1 MTLRPAL
8 TVLALV
14 LGATSLAGCRD
25 DPPAVHTE
33 AVVAGDKYVALGD
46 SYTAAPGIGTPDGHD
61 GCFRSQNNY
70 PHLVA
75 DALGVDLV
83 DVSCGG
89 ANTTAVTGSQTT
101 LTGHDVRP
109 QIDALG
115 PSTDLVTISI
125 GGNDFGLFSLVSR
138 ICPALAQKD
147 PDGQPC
153 VDAGKESPQDLG
165 DLLRLLR
172 KRLVIVLHKVTEAA
186 PNAIV
191 LAVGYPSVIP
201 EHGTCAALPVA
212 TGDYPLVLKVMQGL
226 NASLEAAADQTD
238 VRFVDVYSPT
248 LGHDICGERP
258 WIAGAKVTEGRGTTW
273 HPYAAEQEAV
283 AQIIEDALAEE

>member
-8 TVLALV
+8 AALALV

-25 DPPAVHTE
+25 DPPTVHSDV
-33 AVVAGDKYVALGD
+33 VVAGDSYVALGD
-46 SYTAAPGIGTPDGHD
+46 SYTAAPGIGPQDGHD
-61 GCFRSQNNY
+61 GCFRSENNY

-89 ANTTAVTGSQTT
+89 ANTTAVTGTQTT
-101 LTGHDVRP
+101 LTGRDVRP

-115 PSTDLVTISI
+115 PATDLVTIGI

-138 ICPALAQKD
+138 ICPALAEKA
-147 PDGQPC
+147 PEGHPC
-153 VDAGKESPQDLG
+153 VTAGRKSPQSVD

-172 KRLVIVLHKVTEAA
+172 KRLVVVLHKVTTAA
-186 PNAIV
+186 PHAIV

-212 TGDYPLVLKVMQGL
+212 TGDYPLVLRVMQGL
-226 NASLEAAADQTD
+226 NEALESAAKETD
-238 VRFVDVYSPT
+238 VRYVDVYSPT
-248 LGHDICGERP
+248 LGHDICGEHP
-258 WIAGAKVTEGRGTTW
+258 WIAGPELTEGRGAAW

-283 AQIIEDALAEE
+283 AQIIEDTLAQE